1 MPKPAIPS
9 TIDPALMAQMGLRI
23 EGPGATDSGGLAG
36 RYWWSWT
43 RDGWIG
49 IECGADHPTWT
60 AAAQDA
66 WQTLWADPD
75 CLPELMSAL
84 ARSPGARP

>member
-1 MPKPAIPS
+1 MPKPAIPG

-23 EGPGATDSGGLAG
+23 EGPGAIDSGGLAG
-36 RYWWSWT
+36 RYGWSWT

-49 IECGADHPTWT
+49 IQCGADHPTWM

-66 WQTLWADPD
+66 WQTLCTDPD
-75 CLPELMSAL
+75 SLPALRAAL
-84 ARSPGARP
+84 ARSPRTRP